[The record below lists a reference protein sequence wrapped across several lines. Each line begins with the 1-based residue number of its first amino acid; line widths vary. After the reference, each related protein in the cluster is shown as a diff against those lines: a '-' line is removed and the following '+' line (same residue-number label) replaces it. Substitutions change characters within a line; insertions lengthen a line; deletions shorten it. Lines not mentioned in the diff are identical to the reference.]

1 VHTAEKDVY
10 CRKGCLLP
18 KRMLRDA
25 VSEEE
30 LVEYRMLKQLL
41 QTGRANCRPAANNQA
56 SVTSSAERIL

>member
-1 VHTAEKDVY
+1 
-10 CRKGCLLP
+10 
-18 KRMLRDA
+18 MLRDA